1 MINRYVQLTVNRNR
15 PSLPSDAFGSA
26 LLLYQVDPSIQPER
40 RKVYSSAKEVSASSL
55 PQRVKDALNA
65 FFGAQNK
72 PQKVTL
78 GRRNPGTAQVIT
90 VAVSNA
96 EAGTWSFDLLGDTA
110 SYIATASDTDQ
121 TIAQGLAVQAR
132 AYGHDVTISD
142 ATSGSFTITAN
153 VPGIPFTVGGITDP
167 GSGTIAFTGTAANVV
182 AEDLSDALDAIEADG
197 DDSYGLA
204 IENRDDAAILEAAEW
219 VESRRRI
226 FIAQSEDPALK
237 AGTAGNIADQ
247 LAALSRKRTHVCWN
261 EDSRD
266 YQDIVFLA
274 EGLSFNLDTRRGT
287 WEFLELAG
295 VTPANRRTPPVSGGQ
310 IDNVTKGPASIYLT
324 AGGKNIVEGSK
335 MANGLFIDQVTTE
348 DWTLSR
354 LETAV
359 FNVLAGDRYGVDY
372 SLGGAAAVEGALRAV
387 GTVGVQA
394 NHYAAGSVTV
404 VIPDTAT
411 VSPAERAARC
421 LRRVQF
427 NYREAGSLHCVQAE
441 INIES

>member
-26 LLLYQVDPSIQPER
+26 LLLYQVDPSVQPER
-40 RKVYSSAKEVSASSL
+40 RKVYSSAKEVSASNL
-55 PQRVKDALNA
+55 PQRVKDALSA

-72 PQKVTL
+72 PQSVAL
-78 GRRNPGTAQVIT
+78 GRRNPGTAQVAT
-90 VAVSNA
+90 VTVTTAA
-96 EAGTWSFDLLGDTA
+96 AGTFSFTLNGDTVSFIAAA
-110 SYIATASDTDQ
+110 SSTAQQIAE
-121 TIAQGLAVQAR
+121 GLVAQAR
-132 AYGHDVTISD
+132 AYGHDVTITD
-142 ATSGSFTITAN
+142 PAAGVFTITAN
-153 VPGIPFTVGGITDP
+153 VAGQAFTAAAFTAP
-167 GSGTIAFTGTAANVV
+167 GSGAGTLAATTANVA
-182 AEDLSDALDAIEADG
+182 AEDLSDALDAIEAAG

-219 VESRRRI
+219 IESRRRI
-226 FIAQSEDPALK
+226 FIAQSEDPRLK
-237 AGTAGNIADQ
+237 AGTPGNIADQ
-247 LAALSRKRTHVCWN
+247 LAALSRKRTHVCFN

-295 VTPANRRTPPVSGGQ
+295 VVPANRRQPPVTGGQ
-310 IDNVTKGPASIYLT
+310 IDNVVKGPASIYLT
-324 AGGKNIVEGSK
+324 AGGRNIVEGSK

-354 LETAV
+354 IEAAV
-359 FNVLAGDRYGVDY
+359 FSVLAGDRYGVDY
-372 SLGGAAAVEGALRAV
+372 DIGGAAAVEGALRSV
-387 GTVGVQA
+387 GTIGVQA